1 VSNQEDLV
9 TLRLNSEDPRA
20 YEAFSRSILEEAQML
35 GTTLQQEV
43 AAVLVWEGEPRS
55 GSDSTQAFHEEARK
69 RGLQVLQIR
78 TIRTAGAI

>member
-1 VSNQEDLV
+1 
-9 TLRLNSEDPRA
+9 
-20 YEAFSRSILEEAQML
+20 ML